1 MGIHGP
7 RHDDEMPAPEKLVR
21 CALLTSVSSAKVPV
35 E

>member
-7 RHDDEMPAPEKLVR
+7 RHDEMPASEKLVR
-21 CALLTSVSSAKVPV
+21 CALLTSVSSAKVPF